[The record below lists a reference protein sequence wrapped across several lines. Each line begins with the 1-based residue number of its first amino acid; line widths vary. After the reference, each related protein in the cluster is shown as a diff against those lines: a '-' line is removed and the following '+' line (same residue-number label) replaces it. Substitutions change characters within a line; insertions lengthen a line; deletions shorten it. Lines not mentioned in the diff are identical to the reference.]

1 MQQPTSSDPLA
12 AFRTEIDGIAQTT
25 DARELRVKSHDFH
38 WYSPLLAE
46 KFADCLAEIVVAPK
60 TEGELLRVA
69 SAAARHRLPVTVR
82 GGGTG
87 NYGQSVPL
95 RGGVLLDMTGLD
107 AISSVTT
114 GTMRVQAGARI
125 MSALEAA
132 QKTSQQLMMYPSTLR
147 VATIGGFIAGGFA
160 GIGSVRHGILRESGF
175 IRSMRV
181 VTVEETPRILNL
193 AGAEADKVLH
203 AWGTNGIILDVEL
216 ALVPLQEWI
225 DCIALFPSYADVMR
239 FGNALLDSDLDTF
252 LLSSVDRRFAPYYRR
267 LQAYFD
273 GSRDAMFAMVKHAD
287 VERFFALAGQLGGAR
302 SLVMSPQ
309 QSEKARLIPV
319 YECAFNHTT
328 LMALKFDRGW
338 TYLQIVMPRPC
349 DPALLDRQVA
359 RFGDEVLMHHE
370 FTRHEG
376 KPRIGGLPLL
386 RYRGAE
392 RLNQVMRE
400 FEADGCVIN
409 NPHVGILEDGGR
421 FDVDQQKLAFRRSVD
436 PFGLMNP
443 GKSRS
448 AIS

>member
-1 MQQPTSSDPLA
+1 MQQPSSGSPLA
-12 AFRTEIDGIAQTT
+12 AFRTEIDGVAQTT
-25 DARELRVKSHDFH
+25 DERELRVKSHDFH

-46 KFADCLAEIVVAPK
+46 KFSACRAEVVVTPRSEA
-60 TEGELLRVA
+60 ELLRVA
-69 SAAARHRLPVTVR
+69 AAAARHRLPVTLR

-107 AISSVTT
+107 AITSVAT
-114 GTMRVQAGARI
+114 GVMRIQAGARI

-132 QKTSQQLMMYPSTLR
+132 QKTGQQLMMYPSTMR

-181 VTVEETPRILNL
+181 VTIEETPRVLTL
-193 AGAEADKVLH
+193 VGAEADKMLH
-203 AWGTNGIILDVEL
+203 AWGTNGIILEVEL
-216 ALVPLQEWI
+216 ALVPREEWI

-239 FGNALLDSDLDTF
+239 FGNAVLDSDLDTF
-252 LLSSVDRRFAPYYRR
+252 LLSGVDRRFAPYYRR
-267 LQAYFD
+267 LKAYFD
-273 GSRDAMFAMVKHAD
+273 GSRDAMFAMVKRAD
-287 VERFFALAGQLGGAR
+287 VERSFTLAEQLGGTR
-302 SLVMSPQ
+302 SLTMSPE

-349 DPALLDRQVA
+349 EPALIGRQVA

-370 FTRHEG
+370 FTRLEG
-376 KPRIGGLPLL
+376 KPRIGGLPLV

-392 RLNQVMRE
+392 RLNEVMRE

-421 FDVDQQKLAFRRSVD
+421 FDVDPQKLAFRRSVD

-448 AIS
+448 AMS